1 MIKIENLNKKYK
13 DFEIKNLNIEI
24 FKGEFVSILGE
35 SGSGKSTLLNLISG
49 IDEEYKGKIIK
60 DGEISMVFQ
69 DSLLLP
75 HLNIFENIAFGLKIK
90 KISKKEIEERVKEV
104 SIFLEIDNLLE
115 RYPQELSGGQ
125 KQRVAIGRA
134 LIMKPDILLLDEP
147 FSALDTNLREKMQEL
162 IKNIHRREKITIIFV
177 THDINEAFYLSEK
190 VAILNKGS
198 LEQYDRPEKIYRN
211 PKNIYVSKFLGIDN
225 IFKRKEFLEIFE
237 NIEISENIVY
247 IGIPEETLKI
257 SKTEGKVKGKIKE
270 LVFKKGFY
278 SYKVEI
284 KNNIEIWGKE
294 NRIRDFLKEND
305 EIYISYE
312 KKDLI
317 FIGEEKKC

>member
-24 FKGEFVSILGE
+24 FKGEFVSILGK

-225 IFKRKEFLEIFE
+225 IFERKEFLEIFE
-237 NIEISENIVY
+237 NIEISENIVC

>member
-1 MIKIENLNKKYK
+1 MIKIENLDKKYK

-90 KISKKEIEERVKEV
+90 KFSKKEIEERVKEV

-125 KQRVAIGRA
+125 KQRAAIGRA

-225 IFKRKEFLEIFE
+225 IFERKEFLEIFE

-247 IGIPEETLKI
+247 IGIPEETFKI

>member
-104 SIFLEIDNLLE
+104 SIFLKIDNLLE

-225 IFKRKEFLEIFE
+225 IFERKEFLEIFE

-294 NRIRDFLKEND
+294 NRIKDFLKEND

>member
-1 MIKIENLNKKYK
+1 
-13 DFEIKNLNIEI
+13 
-24 FKGEFVSILGE
+24 
-35 SGSGKSTLLNLISG
+35 
-49 IDEEYKGKIIK
+49 
-60 DGEISMVFQ
+60 
-69 DSLLLP
+69 
-75 HLNIFENIAFGLKIK
+75 
-90 KISKKEIEERVKEV
+90 
-104 SIFLEIDNLLE
+104 
-115 RYPQELSGGQ
+115 
-125 KQRVAIGRA
+125 
-134 LIMKPDILLLDEP
+134 MKPDILLLDEP

-225 IFKRKEFLEIFE
+225 IFERKEFLEIFE